1 MSGERWEDPHG
12 KLRGD
17 LDFIARFCC
26 RWSQFLAFVS
36 KKKIHS
42 GEGSDAVGLFRRL
55 IPSAG

>member
-17 LDFIARFCC
+17 LDFIARFSC

-36 KKKIHS
+36 KKKS
-42 GEGSDAVGLFRRL
+42 TLERVVLPF
-55 IPSAG
+55 

>member
-36 KKKIHS
+36 KKIHS
-42 GEGSDAVGLFRRL
+42 GKGSFDAVGLFRHL